1 MVKKKL
7 ICFIKSAL
15 YGRKNNKVCQSMC
28 FFKLDSIDTTYPKF
42 LIEWQWLPSN
52 NNDRKS
58 KLRAPGSPFKKGE
71 KFKQVYLEKVL
82 LNAFFKHYLYI

>member
-1 MVKKKL
+1 MSKYV
-7 ICFIKSAL
+7 FI
-15 YGRKNNKVCQSMC
+15 
-28 FFKLDSIDTTYPKF
+28 FKLHSIDTTYLKF

-52 NNDRKS
+52 NNNKKVNS
-58 KLRAPGSPFKKGE
+58 ELLEVHLKKGE